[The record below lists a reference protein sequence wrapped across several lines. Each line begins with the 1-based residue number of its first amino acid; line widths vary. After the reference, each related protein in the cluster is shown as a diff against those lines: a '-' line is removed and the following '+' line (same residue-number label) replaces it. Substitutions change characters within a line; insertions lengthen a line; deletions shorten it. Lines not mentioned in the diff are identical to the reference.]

1 MISPSESAIKGPP
14 VDNLSRILR
23 RENYFI
29 ALFNKDVL
37 DLRAR
42 LPIPKRLVHLIP
54 PRLITR
60 QSDLPRQHGDEKE
73 RFYLTFGGNILTRA
87 LEQNLR
93 FVLVSFF
100 FDEFGR
106 VKPEMVQGRGRKDL
120 VGQLRRRFQQMG
132 VINAVC
138 APFIVVYVLIYSFF
152 RYFQELK
159 EHPASLGGRQYTLI
173 ARYKFREFNELP
185 HLLNRRLDEGYEVA
199 KEYIDQFPKQRT
211 ALVMK

>member
-1 MISPSESAIKGPP
+1 M
-14 VDNLSRILR
+14 
-23 RENYFI
+23 
-29 ALFNKDVL
+29 L

-42 LPIPKRLVHLIP
+42 LPIPKRLVHLLP
-54 PRLITR
+54 PSLITR
-60 QSDLPRQHGDEKE
+60 QSELPRQAGDEKE
-73 RFYLTFGGNILTRA
+73 RFYLTFGGNVLTRA

-100 FDEFGR
+100 FDAHGR

-132 VINAVC
+132 VINALC
-138 APFIVVYVLIYSFF
+138 APFIVIYVLIYSFF

-159 EHPASLGGRQYTLI
+159 EHPATLGGRQYTLF